1 MQFDSLTFLVF
12 FVVVLAA
19 FWTLRDWSARKN
31 LLLAASYIFYA
42 AWNPFFVGLILLST
56 LVDWYAAGR
65 MLLTTSQ
72 RLKNVL
78 LLTSLGVNLGLLA
91 YFKYTNFLLGA
102 FSDLLDAFG
111 VVYQSPAYDI
121 VLPVGISFYTFQT
134 LSYTIDIYRG
144 KLDRHWSLRD
154 FALFVSFFP
163 QLVAGPIVRAAYFLP
178 QTERPP
184 LFSRNALGLG
194 LALVVCGLFMKVV
207 LADAFVAPVADAA
220 FTQSGLLGFSA
231 AWLGVLAFG
240 AQIFFDFA
248 GYSTIAIGA
257 AACLGFSIPDNFQ
270 KPYGAQGFSDFWSR
284 WHISLSTWFRDYV
297 YIPLGGNRG
306 TTYATYRNLM
316 LTMLIAGFW
325 HGASWMFIIWGF
337 VHGAML
343 VLERAAGLHTVVMP
357 PLARWVYAFFVLV
370 MVHFAW
376 VFFRAPNLQTAL
388 QMLDAMTGA
397 AGEGLHTGRELYALL
412 VIGGMLLYHSAFRE
426 ARLQDT
432 LLNMRPWLRG
442 GLLGLMLLLVFL
454 YSGGD
459 ERSFIYF
466 QF

>member
-12 FVVVLAA
+12 FAIVLVA
-19 FWTLRDWSARKN
+19 FWTLQGWGARKN

-42 AWNPFFVGLILLST
+42 AWNPLYVGLILLST
-56 LVDWYAAGR
+56 LVDWLVAGR
-65 MLLTTSQ
+65 MLLTRSVSQ
-72 RLKNVL
+72 RRL
-78 LLTSLGVNLGLLA
+78 LLLISLVVNLGLLA
-91 YFKYTNFLLGA
+91 WFKYTNFLLDVSG
-102 FSDLLDAFG
+102 DLLATFG
-111 VVYQSPAYDI
+111 LTYQPPAYDI

-144 KLDRHWSLRD
+144 KLERHWSLRD

-163 QLVAGPIVRAAYFLP
+163 QLVAGPIVRAAHFLP
-178 QTERPP
+178 QTERPAI
-184 LFSRNALGLG
+184 FSRDALGMG
-194 LALVVCGLFMKVV
+194 LALVACGLFMKVV
-207 LADAFVAPVADAA
+207 LADAFVAPVADAVFA
-220 FTQSGLLGFSA
+220 ESGRVGFFG
-231 AWLGVLAFG
+231 AWIGTLSFG

-248 GYSTIAIGA
+248 GYSTIAIGT
-257 AACLGFSIPDNFQ
+257 AACLGFVILDNFQ

-284 WHISLSTWFRDYV
+284 WHISLSTWFRDYL

-306 TTYATYRNLM
+306 TTWATYRNLM

-325 HGASWMFIIWGF
+325 HGASWMFLIWGF

-343 VLERAAGLHTVVMP
+343 MLERAAGLHAVVMP
-357 PLARWVYAFFVLV
+357 PIARAIYAFFVLV
-370 MVHFAW
+370 MVHVAW
-376 VFFRAPNLQTAL
+376 VFFRSSDMTAAL
-388 QMLDAMTGA
+388 EMLDAMTGA
-397 AGEGLHTGRELYALL
+397 AGDIPRTGHEPFAVL
-412 VIGGMLLYHSAFRE
+412 VIVGMLVYQITFRD

-432 LLNMRPWLRG
+432 LLAMKPLFRG
-442 GLLGLMLLLVFL
+442 VLLGILLLLVFL

>member
-12 FVVVLAA
+12 FAIVLFA
-19 FWTLRDWSARKN
+19 FWSLHDWSARKN
-31 LLLAASYIFYA
+31 LLLAASYVFYA
-42 AWNPFFVGLILLST
+42 AWNPLYVGLILLST
-56 LVDWYAAGR
+56 LVDWCVAGR
-65 MLLTTSQ
+65 MLLTRSVLQ
-72 RLKNVL
+72 RRL
-78 LLTSLGVNLGLLA
+78 LLLASLVVNLGLLA
-91 YFKYTNFLLGA
+91 YFKYTNFLLDVSG
-102 FSDLLDAFG
+102 DLLAAFG
-111 VVYQSPAYDI
+111 VTYQPPAYDI

-163 QLVAGPIVRAAYFLP
+163 QLVAGPIVRAAHFLP

-184 LFSRNALGLG
+184 VFSRDALGMG
-194 LALVVCGLFMKVV
+194 LALVACGLFMKVV
-207 LADAFVAPVADAA
+207 LADAFVAPVADAVFA
-220 FTQSGLLGFSA
+220 ESTRVGFFSA
-231 AWLGVLAFG
+231 WIGTLSFG

-248 GYSTIAIGA
+248 GYSTIAIGT
-257 AACLGFSIPDNFQ
+257 AACLGFNIPDNFQ

-284 WHISLSTWFRDYV
+284 WHISLSTWFRDYL

-306 TTYATYRNLM
+306 TTWTTYRNLM
-316 LTMLIAGFW
+316 LTMLVAGFW
-325 HGASWMFIIWGF
+325 HGASWMFLIWGF

-343 VLERAAGLHTVVMP
+343 MLERAAGLHAVVMP
-357 PLARWVYAFFVLV
+357 PVARAIYAFFVLV
-370 MVHFAW
+370 MVHVAW
-376 VFFRAPNLQTAL
+376 VFFRSSDMAGAL
-388 QMLDAMTGA
+388 EMLDAMTGA
-397 AGEGLHTGRELYALL
+397 AGDSVYTGREPFALL
-412 VIGGMLLYHSAFRE
+412 VIVGMLAYHSVFRH

-432 LLNMRPWLRG
+432 LLAMRPLPR
-442 GLLGLMLLLVFL
+442 GLLLGAMLLLVFL